1 MLNMNLI
8 NQVIKYPKMIGC
20 AAMAGGIVVAAQ
32 LVVEANAKP
41 GNEWIIDMVDQILE
55 AKKKKEIEEE
65 KRWKEAAV
73 QFELAIDKMDDICK
87 KDMKNLKHHKI
98 YEHLRKQQRQQQ
110 QKQHHHH

>member
-32 LVVEANAKP
+32 PVVEANAKP

-65 KRWKEAAV
+65 KRWKEAAAT
-73 QFELAIDKMDDICK
+73 FELAVDKMEGVCK
-87 KDMKNLKHHKI
+87 KDMKNFKHHKI
-98 YEHLRKQQRQQQ
+98 YEAMMKKKKQQ
-110 QKQHHHH
+110 QHHHHH

>member
-32 LVVEANAKP
+32 PVVEANAKP

-65 KRWKEAAV
+65 KRWKEAAA
-73 QFELAIDKMDDICK
+73 QFELVVDKMEEVCK
-87 KDMKNLKHHKI
+87 KDMKNFKHHKI
-98 YEHLRKQQRQQQ
+98 YEAMMKKKKQQ
-110 QKQHHHH
+110 QHHHHHH

>member
-8 NQVIKYPKMIGC
+8 NQVIEYPKMIGC

-32 LVVEANAKP
+32 PVVEANAKP

-65 KRWKEAAV
+65 KRWKEAAA
-73 QFELAIDKMDDICK
+73 QFELAVGKMEEICK
-87 KDMKNLKHHKI
+87 KDMKNFKHHKI
-98 YEHLRKQQRQQQ
+98 YEAMMKKKKQQ
-110 QKQHHHH
+110 QHHHRNH

>member
-32 LVVEANAKP
+32 PIVEANEKP
-41 GNEWIIDMVDQILE
+41 SNEWIIDMVDQILD

-65 KRWKEAAV
+65 KRWKEAAA
-73 QFELAIDKMDDICK
+73 QFELAVDKMEEVCK

-98 YEHLRKQQRQQQ
+98 YEALMKKKKQQ
-110 QKQHHHH
+110 QHHYHHH

>member
-32 LVVEANAKP
+32 PVVEANAKP

-65 KRWKEAAV
+65 KRWKEAAA
-73 QFELAIDKMDDICK
+73 QFELAVGKMEEICK
-87 KDMKNLKHHKI
+87 KDMKNFKHHKI
-98 YEHLRKQQRQQQ
+98 YEAMMKKKKQQ
-110 QKQHHHH
+110 QHHHRNH